1 MRKVNLAAFVC
12 GRFGW
17 SCNNLGLWKVRIA
30 VNKASKK
37 DSDTRQT
44 PGCKDDYTSAGLIAW
59 VCVPG

>member
-1 MRKVNLAAFVC
+1 MEKANPPAFVC

-30 VNKASKK
+30 VNKASK
-37 DSDTRQT
+37 RQRHQT
-44 PGCKDDYTSAGLIAW
+44 NSRLQSDYTSAGLIAW